1 MDRNCAVKLREFAS
15 FVFPAQYWLAI
26 LNMCACHRAM
36 KTINYSR
43 ERSWIQMEREQNV
56 SVTILIMHCMWNVV
70 NKKSYQVPKARCRQD
85 PECTY
90 LPMSRSCMDVI
101 IQMKYKGVIIQTAFC
116 TLISI
121 HCSSDMV
128 QTILDVDT
136 ATFSEFTMLS

>member
-36 KTINYSR
+36 KTNNYSR

-70 NKKSYQVPKARCRQD
+70 NKKSYQVPAQ
-85 PECTY
+85 
-90 LPMSRSCMDVI
+90 
-101 IQMKYKGVIIQTAFC
+101 KGETFRRK
-116 TLISI
+116 
-121 HCSSDMV
+121 DM
-128 QTILDVDT
+128 IL
-136 ATFSEFTMLS
+136 